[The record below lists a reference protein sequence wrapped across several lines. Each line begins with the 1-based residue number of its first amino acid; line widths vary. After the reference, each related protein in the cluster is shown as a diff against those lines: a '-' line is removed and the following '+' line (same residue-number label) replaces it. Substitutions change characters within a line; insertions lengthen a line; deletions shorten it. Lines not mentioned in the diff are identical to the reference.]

1 MAILAMDLPECI
13 YTWPIR
19 ANCIKENGNVTI
31 PQGIAYSVI
40 RGVCYTTNICVH
52 KNKCICVFRYS
63 YICIY
68 KMWPSVL

>member
-13 YTWPIR
+13 YTWP
-19 ANCIKENGNVTI
+19 ENGNVTI

-40 RGVCYTTNICVH
+40 RGVCYTTNICVY
-52 KNKCICVFRYS
+52 KNKCIVRYP

-68 KMWPSVL
+68 KMWLSVL

>member
-40 RGVCYTTNICVH
+40 RGVSYTTNICVY
-52 KNKCICVFRYS
+52 KNSPLSLYVYN
-63 YICIY
+63 
-68 KMWPSVL
+68 VA